1 MLSEA
6 DQERIAAAVAE
17 AEAKTSGEIVCALT
31 EEVSHYREIP
41 IAWAA
46 GAALLLPPVAVFAGL
61 RLDPGA
67 LSGAGWRVAHGA
79 AEGLALGGYALLQ
92 AAVFA
97 AVLAFA
103 AVPAARRRLT
113 PQFLKERRVRQA
125 AVQQFA
131 GLQAH
136 LQPGRTA
143 VLIFASLTD
152 RQMEVVAHQAVAEV
166 VEPGVWDK
174 VVAEALAVIR
184 TEGTAAG
191 LARAATLCGEILA
204 RHFPDDGAAG
214 EGLPNRPLQV

>member
-6 DQERIAAAVAE
+6 EQDRIAAAVAE

-46 GAALLLPPVAVFAGL
+46 GLALLAPPIAVFAGL
-61 RLDPGA
+61 RLDPGV
-67 LSGAGWRVAHGA
+67 LSSADWRAAHGA
-79 AEGLALGGYALLQ
+79 AQGLALGGYALLQ

-97 AVLAFA
+97 LVLAIA
-103 AVPAARRRLT
+103 AVPAVRRRLT
-113 PQFLKERRVRQA
+113 PRFLKERRVRQA

-136 LQPGRTA
+136 LQPGQTA
-143 VLIFASLTD
+143 VLIFASLAD
-152 RQMEVVAHQAVAEV
+152 RQMEVVAHRAVAQAVD
-166 VEPGVWDK
+166 PGVWDK
-174 VVAEALAVIR
+174 VVAEALAVVR

-191 LARAATLCGEILA
+191 LARAAALCGEVMA
-204 RHFPDDGAAG
+204 RHFPDDGARNA
-214 EGLPNRPLQV
+214 LPDRPLQV